1 MLEGLRG
8 VLSIEDPLHA
18 KMREE
23 RRERKQSRYWRVKKE
38 RLLFSEILLRLDFTA
53 QGTRAHMCPY
63 FLTEQNH

>member
-8 VLSIEDPLHA
+8 VLSIEDPLPA

-38 RLLFSEILLRLDFTA
+38 RLFFGDLVAL
-53 QGTRAHMCPY
+53 
-63 FLTEQNH
+63 

>member
-8 VLSIEDPLHA
+8 VLSIEDPLRA

-23 RRERKQSRYWRVKKE
+23 RRERKQSRCWRVKKKGF
-38 RLLFSEILLRLDFTA
+38 FSEILLRLDFTA

-63 FLTEQNH
+63 F